1 MRLAVTMSVV
11 GLLVF
16 VSGCAR
22 LWELRFENTTGQ
34 ELAVTRI
41 DGDGGETD
49 YTLPIDGAVVVPTPT
64 RLRIKHKGAVWD
76 YELVRIPESFW
87 SKSGVNR
94 IRADLRITRDGSL
107 YLVAPKASA
116 GVSGANSQ
124 PEGYPLTPKQNVQQ
138 TGCTESRD
146 RVAVAFQASL
156 ARDR

>member
-22 LWELRFENTTGQ
+22 LWELAFENTTGQ
-34 ELAVTRI
+34 PLVVTRI

-49 YTLPIDGAVVVPTPT
+49 YTLPVDGAVVVPTPT
-64 RLRIKHKGAVWD
+64 RLRIKHQGAVWD

-94 IRADLRITRDGSL
+94 IRANLRVTRDGRL
-107 YLVAPKASA
+107 YLVAPKASL
-116 GVSGANSQ
+116 GVSGTNSQ
-124 PEGYPLTPKQNVQQ
+124 PEGYPLSPKQKVQQ
-138 TGCTESRD
+138 TRFSEPGDGALVDNRGP
-146 RVAVAFQASL
+146 VAPG
-156 ARDR
+156 R